1 MTDLSAR
8 QPSATTPD
16 RRHAGIA
23 GWLRFFIVLHL
34 YVMPAV
40 FAVFY
45 IVSWTGLID
54 QVPLLEFLRLPAKML
69 AAYTLFDIAFVAWG
83 AVVAWQLK
91 RRVDSAV
98 LMAKVW
104 VIASVLALLAWWGVL
119 SLVGYELHNLTPPRP
134 QLLSLVWLAY
144 FTFSRRVRATYPE
157 PGASVGEGK

>member
-1 MTDLSAR
+1 MTDHSAR
-8 QPSATTPD
+8 HASETIPTS
-16 RRHAGIA
+16 RHAGIA
-23 GWLRFFIVLHL
+23 GWLRFFIILHL

-45 IVSWTGLID
+45 IASWTGLIAN
-54 QVPLLEFLRLPAKML
+54 VRLLEALRLPTQML
-69 AAYTLFDIAFVAWG
+69 AAYSLFDIAFVVWG

-91 RRVDSAV
+91 RRVDGAV

-119 SLVGYELHNLTPPRP
+119 AFVGYDLHSLTPPRP
-134 QLLSLVWLAY
+134 QFLSLAWLAY

-157 PGASVGEGK
+157 SGVSVGEGK